1 MKTVVRESSD
11 ADRTD
16 AASVTAQMPV
26 IDEFTSFD
34 PNAGGPHDPN
44 PPGEAPP
51 KRPPTA
57 RPARPDRFDEV
68 SAAEVTAPLILPPA
82 VNHLGGAIAAGAVA
96 VGLAAASKFGVTPLL
111 IGIAVTQGLLIVSWV
126 IGTELPGRVGALVV
140 GALAAAGADFVVS
153 RWPHGQAGTLLGVLA
168 LAVPVMFIHQLTRGV
183 VRARVVESLSD
194 IAVLVVG
201 VVALAALMQLRHET
215 VGALM
220 VSALVLAAGGALVA
234 GHVVDAV
241 APVMRF
247 DAKVPRG
254 LPAVIV
260 GAAVGAAVTY
270 FRLHNTVEF
279 AGNRSLY
286 FGAAVGAIVSLFAVG
301 TAFIEHGLRL
311 AGRWPTIVRPVAT
324 AVLSFA
330 LLIPVGYLICLQI
343 RG

>member
-1 MKTVVRESSD
+1 MRTVVGESSK
-11 ADRTD
+11 AERAD
-16 AASVTAQMPV
+16 AASVTSQMPV

-34 PNAGGPHDPN
+34 PNAGGPQDPN
-44 PPGEAPP
+44 PSDQQPP
-51 KRPPTA
+51 R
-57 RPARPDRFDEV
+57 RPDRPVRPNPYDAA
-68 SAAEVTAPLILPPA
+68 SPAEVTAPLILPPA
-82 VNHLGGAIAAGAVA
+82 VNHLGGAIAAGVVA

-111 IGIAVTQGLLIVSWV
+111 IGVAVTQGLLILAWV
-126 IGTELPGRVGALVV
+126 IGTELPGRIGGIVV

-153 RWPHGQAGTLLGVLA
+153 RWPHGQAGALLGVLA
-168 LAVPVMFIHQLTRGV
+168 LAVPVMFVHQLTRGV
-183 VRARVVESLSD
+183 VRTRVVESLSD

-234 GHVVDAV
+234 GHIVDAIK
-241 APVMRF
+241 PVMRF

-286 FGAAVGAIVSLFAVG
+286 LGAAVGAIVSLFAVG

-311 AGRWPTIVRPVAT
+311 ARRLPTIVRPVAT

-330 LLIPVGYLICLQI
+330 LLIPVGYLICLQV